1 MEEYKPPYTITE
13 KMLNLVSSIS
23 TKLGRIEIYHNFNTF
38 ILIIFIFR

>member
-23 TKLGRIEIYHNFNTF
+23 TSIELCFPGSNSQLLMNKWHGF
-38 ILIIFIFR
+38 

>member
-23 TKLGRIEIYHNFNTF
+23 TKLGRRHLER
-38 ILIIFIFR
+38 IIWSLH